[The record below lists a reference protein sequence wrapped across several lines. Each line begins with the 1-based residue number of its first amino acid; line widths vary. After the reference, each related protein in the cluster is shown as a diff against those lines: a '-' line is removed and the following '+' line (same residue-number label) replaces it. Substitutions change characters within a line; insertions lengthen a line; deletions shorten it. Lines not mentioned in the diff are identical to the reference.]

1 VPEREVDILMTSVL
15 VRGGRVVTS
24 SQEYQ
29 ADVLIV
35 DGKISS
41 VGTPPPTDVDR
52 VVDATGCYI
61 MPGGVDPHTHM
72 DTPTM
77 GTVTSDDFR
86 TGTIA
91 AAVGGTT
98 TIIDFPIQNRG
109 EDPRESVERWFDK
122 ARGKAVVDW
131 AFHQIITY
139 VDDATIPALDAL
151 VSDGIG
157 SFKLFTAYPGSWMLD
172 DGSIFRVL
180 RRASDNGAFIMFH
193 CENGLAIDVLV
204 QEALAA
210 GHTAPIYHAR
220 TRPSTAEGEATER
233 VIALAQMA
241 GVPIYIVHMSAAEAL
256 AAVQDARDQGFAV
269 YAETCPHY
277 LLLSE
282 VDLARD
288 DFEGAKYVCSP
299 PLRTGEHS
307 EALWRGLGSGD
318 LQVVSTDHAS
328 FCLEG
333 QKEMGRDDFSKI
345 PNGIPGVEWRLP
357 LLYHYGVGQGRLTVN
372 RFVELVST
380 APAKLFGLY
389 PRKGEIAPG
398 SDADLV
404 VFDPNR
410 ERTLS
415 AADQY
420 TNCDYN
426 PYEGW
431 TVRGFPRTVLLG
443 GQMIVDDS
451 KFLDGSGTGQF
462 VKSGA
467 SEALA

>member
-1 VPEREVDILMTSVL
+1 MSSVL

-24 SQEYQ
+24 SQDYQ
-29 ADVLIV
+29 ADVLVI
-35 DGKISS
+35 DGRIAS
-41 VGTPPPTDVDR
+41 VGASEVQQADR
-52 VVDATGCYI
+52 VVDATGCYVL
-61 MPGGVDPHTHM
+61 PGGVDPHTHM

-98 TIIDFPIQNRG
+98 TIIDFPVQNHG
-109 EDPRESVERWFDK
+109 EDPRQSVETWFEK

-139 VDDATIPALDAL
+139 VDESTIPALDAL
-151 VSDGIG
+151 VQEGIG

-204 QEALAA
+204 KEALAA
-210 GHTAPIYHAR
+210 GHTAPIYHAL

-241 GVPIYIVHMSAAEAL
+241 GVPIYIVHMSAREAL
-256 AAVQDARDQGFAV
+256 AAVQTARDQGSAV

-277 LLLSE
+277 LLLGE
-282 VDLARD
+282 ADLGRE

-299 PLRTGEHS
+299 PLRTSEHA
-307 EALWRGLGSGD
+307 EALWRGLVSGD

-328 FCLEG
+328 FCLKR
-333 QKEMGRDDFSKI
+333 QKEMGRNDFSKI
-345 PNGIPGVEWRLP
+345 PNGIPGVEWRIP
-357 LLYHYGVGQGRLTVN
+357 LLYHHGVSQGRLTLN
-372 RFVELVST
+372 RLVELVST

-398 SDADLV
+398 SDGDLV
-404 VFDPNR
+404 VFDPDR

-415 AADQY
+415 ATDQY
-420 TNCDYN
+420 TNSDYN

-431 TVRGFPRTVLLG
+431 SVRGWPRTVLLG
-443 GQMIVDDS
+443 GEVIADDG
-451 KFLDGSGTGQF
+451 KFLDSSGTGKF

-467 SEALA
+467 SAALSQPGLLS